1 MSMAILLHSL
11 LHILMLLQLASIVS
25 SSTHESTT
33 YIIHMDKSA
42 MPKPFSNHQSWYQ
55 STIATT
61 TSSSSN
67 LIYVYDHALHG
78 FTARLTPSQLKQLK
92 KSHGIVAVYS
102 DMVVNKDTTHTTDF
116 LGLDT
121 SAGLW
126 PASNY
131 GEDMIIGVVDTGVWP
146 ESRSF
151 HDDGL
156 PVVPPRWKGECE
168 EPSMCNKKIIGA
180 RSFYKGLLANNPNI
194 SGVRSSRDTNGHGTH
209 TASTACGNFVPNTSF
224 FGYAPGTARGMAPH
238 AKLAVYKVLWEEGS
252 YGSDIIAG
260 IDKAISDGVDVLS
273 ISLGVNNV
281 PLYKD
286 PVAIAGFAAI
296 EKGILVVTS
305 TGNDGPFLG
314 TLHNGAPWLITVGAS
329 TVDRKFAGIIELGN
343 GVIVTGQSLYLGS
356 EALPSKLPLVDM
368 GGCENQT
375 LLDKVGYKIVVC
387 QTLTLEDV
395 ISSVALA
402 KVAAGLFVSNDPLAE
417 FSIEVPQPGA
427 IFSPEDGNEILDY
440 INKSPDPRA
449 SLAFKQTILGTR
461 PAPQVT
467 TYSSRGPSMS
477 CRTVLKPDI
486 VAPGAL
492 VLAAWSEN
500 SSVGVVGSD
509 WIYNSYNI
517 ISGSSMSCP
526 HVSGLGALL
535 KSVHPDWTPAAIR
548 SAIMTSASLI
558 DNSGSPITDLSN
570 GGQSASPFA
579 MGSGHIVP
587 NKALDPGLVYDIE
600 VDGYINFLC
609 TMNFTHEQIKT
620 ITRTA
625 TNCSDANPDLN
636 YPSFITFFEVDETSS
651 NKTIVREFERT
662 VTNVGDT
669 VMTYIAKVMPLEGF
683 RARVEPD
690 KLIFNEEY
698 KKQRFKLILE
708 GQMENKE
715 NEVVYGSLTWIDTM
729 GKYSVRSPIV
739 ATTFNELD
747 N

>member
-1 MSMAILLHSL
+1 
-11 LHILMLLQLASIVS
+11 
-25 SSTHESTT
+25 
-33 YIIHMDKSA
+33 MDKSA
-42 MPKPFSNHQSWYQ
+42 MPKPFSDHQSWYQ

-78 FTARLTPSQLKQLK
+78 FTARLTPFQLKQLK

-102 DMVVNKDTTHTTDF
+102 DMVVNKDTTHTTNF

-146 ESRSF
+146 ESKSF

-168 EPSMCNKKIIGA
+168 EPSMCNRKIIGA

-194 SGVRSSRDTNGHGTH
+194 SSVHSSRDTNGHGTH
-209 TASTACGNFVPNTSF
+209 TASTACGNFVPNISF
-224 FGYAPGTARGMAPH
+224 FGYASGTARGMAPH

-329 TVDRKFAGIIELGN
+329 TVDRKLGGIIELGN
-343 GVIVTGQSLYLGS
+343 GVIITGQSLYLGS

-368 GGCENQT
+368 GGCENET

-395 ISSVALA
+395 ISSVAFA
-402 KVAAGLFVSNDPLAE
+402 KVAAGLFVSKDPLAE
-417 FSIEVPQPGA
+417 LSIRLTQPGA
-427 IFSPEDGNEILDY
+427 ILSPEDGNEILDY
-440 INKSPDPRA
+440 IN
-449 SLAFKQTILGTR
+449 QQE

-477 CRTVLKPDI
+477 CSTVLKPDI

-492 VLAAWSEN
+492 VLASWSEN
-500 SSVGVVGSD
+500 SSVGLVGSD
-509 WIYNSYNI
+509 LLYNSYNV

-548 SAIMTSASLI
+548 SAIMTSASII
-558 DNSGSPITDLSN
+558 DNSGSPIIDI
-570 GGQSASPFA
+570 GDDGQSASPLA

-600 VDGYINFLC
+600 VDDYINFLC

-625 TNCSDANPDLN
+625 TNCSEANPDLN

-683 RARVEPD
+683 RVRVEPD

-715 NEVVYGSLTWIDTM
+715 NQVVYGSLTWIDTM

-739 ATTFNELD
+739 ATTFSELD